1 MTVAHTMA
9 CLFVISIWFCIPEMY
24 AFNELQQEGL
34 GAATLR
40 QALITSIGC
49 LNSSG
54 QPVTTMYSQSHFQD
68 YPREINE
75 KYNMIQL
82 STFVNFAGR

>member
-1 MTVAHTMA
+1 MTVAQTMA

-40 QALITSIGC
+40 QALITSVGS
-49 LNSSG
+49 LNSNG
-54 QPVTTMYSQSHFQD
+54 QAVTQMYSQNNFQD
-68 YPREINE
+68 YPREIDE
-75 KYNMIQL
+75 KDNMIQV
-82 STFVNFAGR
+82 STFVNFAG